1 MRMLHPFIP
10 FITEE
15 IAAKI
20 PANGETIIN
29 GPFPAVD
36 EGLLDA
42 DAEREMGTLMGLISA
57 VRNIRAEM
65 NLPPGKPLDVV
76 VFPSSETERAL
87 VNESSNMVRFL
98 GKVKDLT
105 LHVPGSS
112 DEPPRMSATSVVG
125 EMRIF
130 VPLEGVVDP
139 DAEIARLEKE
149 LAKIRKEF
157 DAVQKKLSNEDF
169 LSKAKPEAIQK
180 QRDRQA
186 ELASKLSGLGEGLDK
201 MRGLKS
207 A

>member
-1 MRMLHPFIP
+1 MLHPFIP

-20 PANGETIIN
+20 PANGETIIH
-29 GPFPAVD
+29 GPFPTVD
-36 EGLLDA
+36 ERRLDA
-42 DAEREMGTLMGLISA
+42 DAEREMGTLTGLISS

-65 NLPPGKPLDVV
+65 NLPPGKSLDVV
-76 VFPSSETERAL
+76 VFPSSEAERDL
-87 VNESSNMVRFL
+87 VNDSSGMVRFL

-105 LHVPGSS
+105 VHACGSS

-125 EMRIF
+125 EMRIY

-149 LAKIRKEF
+149 LVKIRKEF

-180 QRDRQA
+180 QVERQA

-201 MRGLKS
+201 MRSLKS